1 MNKTIGHIYK
11 CKPIKNAQYPL
22 QIWYNNLLK
31 KTEDELTTFDVIR
44 MLRQKKF
51 VDLAVKKTLEFL
63 INNPFVGDCFTG
75 ELLEK
80 LIDIDSTIVQQN
92 RTIIYRII
100 LIVALDYY

>member
-1 MNKTIGHIYK
+1 MNETIGYIHK
-11 CKPIKNAQYPL
+11 CKPIQDAQYSL

-31 KTEDELTTFDVIR
+31 KREDELTTFDVIR

-51 VDLAVKKTLEFL
+51 VDLAVKKALEFL
-63 INNPFVGDCFTG
+63 IYNPFAGDCFAG

-100 LIVALDYY
+100 LLAQEKNR